1 MSNEQKLRDY
11 LKRVT
16 ADLHNTRHRL
26 QEVEEKGQEPIAIVA
41 MDCRF
46 AGGIGSPEQ
55 LWDFIVEGRDAIVP
69 FPADR
74 GWDLENL
81 YHPDPDNEGTSYVM
95 EGGFVDGAAEFDPGF
110 FGISPR
116 EAITMD
122 PQQRLLL
129 ETAWRTFE
137 RAGID
142 PQSLRGSRTGVF
154 TSTNGQDYFTVL
166 IEGDAD
172 GMEGH
177 IGTGTAASMISGRV
191 SYTFGLE
198 GPAVTVDTACSGSL
212 VTLHL
217 AVQALRNGECD
228 LALAGGATVMA
239 TPGAFIDF
247 SRARGLSWDSRC
259 KSFADGADGTVWGDG
274 VGLVLVERLSD
285 ARRNGHQVL
294 AVVRGSAVNQDGAS
308 NGLTAPNGPSQ
319 QKVIRKALANAGL
332 SPMDV
337 DAIEAHGTGTKLGDP
352 IEAQALIAAYGPERA
367 TPLLLGSVKSNIGHT
382 QAAAG
387 VAAII
392 KTVLSLQ
399 HGIVPKT
406 LHVDAPSKQIDWS
419 SGAAKLV
426 TETQPWPETGHPRRM
441 GVSSFGYSGT
451 NAHAILEQAPEG
463 ANSAFGSSSS
473 SQVVGGITQERHEL
487 PVVPVVLS
495 GKSEEALRAQ
505 AANLLPLVEQGID
518 LTDLAFSAATTRA
531 NLEHRAVVVADGR
544 EDLLAGLQALA
555 GGSGAPGLVVGEAV
569 TGRTA
574 VLFTG
579 QGSQRIA
586 MGQELYGAFPV
597 YAEAFDA
604 VCAHLDPRLS
614 EALADQDLLNRTEFT
629 QPALFAV
636 EVALYRLVESWGVRP
651 DFL

>member
-11 LKRVT
+11 LRRVT
-16 ADLHNTRHRL
+16 ADLHSTRHRL
-26 QEVEEKGQEPIAIVA
+26 QEVEGTGQEPIAIVA
-41 MDCRF
+41 MGCRF
-46 AGGIGSPEQ
+46 AGGITSPEE
-55 LWDFIVEGRDAIVP
+55 LWDFVVDGGDAVAP
-69 FPADR
+69 FPTDR
-74 GWDLENL
+74 GWDLEAL
-81 YHPDPDNEGTSYVM
+81 YHPDPDHQGTSYVM
-95 EGGFVDGAAEFDPGF
+95 EGAFVDGVAEFDPGF

-129 ETAWRTFE
+129 ETTWHTFE

-142 PQSLRGSRTGVF
+142 PHALRGSRTGVF
-154 TSTNGQDYFTVL
+154 TSTNGQDYITKL
-166 IEGDAD
+166 QGELPD
-172 GMEGH
+172 GLEGH
-177 IGTGTAASMISGRV
+177 VGTGTAASMISGRI

-228 LALAGGATVMA
+228 LALAGGATIMV

-259 KSFADGADGTVWGDG
+259 KSFAAGADGTSWGDG

-285 ARRNGHQVL
+285 ARRNGHEVL
-294 AVVRGSAVNQDGAS
+294 AVVRGIAVNQDGAS

-319 QKVIRKALANAGL
+319 QRVIKQALADARL
-332 SPMDV
+332 SAVDV
-337 DAIEAHGTGTKLGDP
+337 DVIEAHGTGTKLGDP
-352 IEAQALIAAYGPERA
+352 IEAQALIAAYGPERE

-387 VAAII
+387 VAAVI
-392 KTVLSLQ
+392 KTVMALR
-399 HGIVPKT
+399 HGVVPKT
-406 LHVDAPSKQIDWS
+406 LHVDAPSPQIDWS
-419 SGAAKLV
+419 SGTAELV
-426 TETQPWPETGHPRRM
+426 TETRAWPETGHVRRA

-451 NAHAILEQAPEG
+451 NAHAILEQAPEDPLDVEG
-463 ANSAFGSSSS
+463 DEPAAAP
-473 SQVVGGITQERHEL
+473 REL
-487 PVVPVVLS
+487 PVVPVLLS
-495 GKSEEALRAQ
+495 GKTEQAVRAQ
-505 AANLLPLVEQGID
+505 AAALLESLPGN
-518 LTDLAFSAATTRA
+518 DLADLGFSTATTRA
-531 NLEHRAVVVADGR
+531 HLDHRAVLVADDRDG
-544 EDLLAGLQALA
+544 LLAALGALA
-555 GGSGAPGLVVGEAV
+555 DGTAPVAGEAV
-569 TGRTA
+569 EGRTA

-579 QGSQRIA
+579 QGSQRVA
-586 MGQELYGAFPV
+586 MGQQLYSAFPV

-604 VCAHLDPRLS
+604 VCDRFDPRLR
-614 EALADQDLLNRTEFT
+614 EAFADQDLLNRTEFT

>member
-1 MSNEQKLRDY
+1 MSNEPKLRDY

-69 FPADR
+69 FPSDR

-95 EGGFVDGAAEFDPGF
+95 EGGFVDGAAEFDPVF

-137 RAGID
+137 RAGIV

-172 GMEGH
+172 GLEGH

-228 LALAGGATVMA
+228 LALAGGATIMV

-451 NAHAILEQAPEG
+451 NAHAILEQAPPFEVTV
-463 ANSAFGSSSS
+463 A
-473 SQVVGGITQERHEL
+473 ERHEL

-505 AANLLPLVEQGID
+505 ASNLVPLVEQGID

-614 EALADQDLLNRTEFT
+614 DALADQELLNQTEFT
-629 QPALFAV
+629 QPALFAI

-651 DFL
+651 DFLA